1 MKRGYLAVMGVAAG
15 VAIGLVITFF
25 GSLNTHETM
34 INVVPAEEGTI
45 VSNTIHPKEK
55 VSKTF
60 DVNNLGKMFIEFDI
74 KSDEGANVNYWM
86 ESPSGTTL
94 LAAPKVSSSTV
105 LKIHDQ
111 NYTLV
116 PIIGSPAYNDI
127 SGNLVF
133 LNYGRM
139 GDVSTDLNGSIALV
153 ERGGPVDDAQ
163 ISFLE
168 KQTNTARKGAS
179 ALIVFNDRAGP
190 FYGDLRSPFPDKQA
204 TIPAFSMS
212 REDGLK
218 LKNQLAE
225 EILAGTI
232 TDIDKQPKEFWLPYG
247 GFEINLNEKGTYQ
260 IWFQN
265 EGPGNAEA
273 TVKYIFRES

>member
-1 MKRGYLAVMGVAAG
+1 MQRGYLAIMGVTAG

-25 GSLNTHETM
+25 GSLNTDETM
-34 INVVPAEEGTI
+34 INVVPAEQGI
-45 VSNTIHPKEK
+45 LVSNTIHPKEK
-55 VSKTF
+55 DSKTF
-60 DVNNLGKMFIEFDI
+60 DVNNPGKMFIEFDI

-94 LAAPKVSSSTV
+94 LTAPKVSSSTV
-105 LKIHDQ
+105 LKVRDQ

-116 PIIGSPAYNDI
+116 PIIGSPEYNDI

-133 LNYGRM
+133 LNHGRM
-139 GDVSTDLNGSIALV
+139 VDVSTDLNGSIALV
-153 ERGGPVDDAQ
+153 ERGSPVDDAQ

-179 ALIVFNDRAGP
+179 ALIVFNNRAGP

-212 REDGLK
+212 GEDGLK
-218 LKNQLAE
+218 LKNQLTE

-232 TDIDKQPKEFWLPYG
+232 TDTDKQSEEFWLPYG
-247 GFEINLNEKGTYQ
+247 GFEINLNEKGTHQ

-265 EGPGNAEA
+265 EGPGNAEV